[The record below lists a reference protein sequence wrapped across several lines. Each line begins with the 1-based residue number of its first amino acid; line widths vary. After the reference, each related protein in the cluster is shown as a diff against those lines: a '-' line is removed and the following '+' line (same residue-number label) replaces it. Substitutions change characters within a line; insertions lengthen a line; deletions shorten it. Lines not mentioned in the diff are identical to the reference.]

1 MKSPRL
7 GVNIDHVATIR
18 NARGENYPS
27 PLRAALLAEK
37 FGANSITIHLRED
50 RRHIRDLDLKD
61 IRKKLK
67 IPLNLEMAP
76 TTEMLNIS
84 LKYKPKYVCIVPE
97 KRIELTTEGGLNLKK
112 NSTLIKKI
120 IKKLK
125 KKNIRISLFIEPS
138 VMDIKIAKAI
148 KADCIEIHTGKFCD
162 LHNKHRNIKS
172 ELKKI
177 KKAVNYANHIGL
189 EVHAGHGITFSSAKV
204 LSKIKGIK
212 EFNIGHFLIG
222 ESIFTGIRDSIKKF
236 KKILK
241 K

>member
-222 ESIFTGIRDSIKKF
+222 ESIFIGIKDCIKKF

>member
-162 LHNKHRNIKS
+162 LHNKHKNIKT

-222 ESIFTGIRDSIKKF
+222 ESIFIGIRDSIKKF